1 MRRLSS
7 AACPVKLS
15 DGNWFLIYNVDNKW
29 PVVDPK
35 PLPRYGR
42 CALGWAVLDKDD
54 PTRVLARSDAP
65 LLYAELPW
73 ETSSSIKSVYTDG
86 IKAEGDDT
94 FVIFAG
100 AADTDVEAVRVK
112 VTITHDA
119 SGTRTSSVENGRVI
133 VDGRPF
139 YMIGSYVHALNA
151 TDWARLSDG
160 GQNCVL
166 TYTNGNAKLS
176 YNLSNASLDGTRAF
190 LDAASAHGML
200 VLLSLKDY
208 YPRPRAGRR
217 RRRCA
222 RERCG
227 LGLSH
232 APGAPRLV
240 SSPTK

>member
-1 MRRLSS
+1 M
-7 AACPVKLS
+7 KLS

-35 PLPRYGR
+35 PLPKYGR

-112 VTITHDA
+112 VTITREEHRGG
-119 SGTRTSSVENGRVI
+119 SGR
-133 VDGRPF
+133 
-139 YMIGSYVHALNA
+139 
-151 TDWARLSDG
+151 
-160 GQNCVL
+160 
-166 TYTNGNAKLS
+166 
-176 YNLSNASLDGTRAF
+176 
-190 LDAASAHGML
+190 
-200 VLLSLKDY
+200 
-208 YPRPRAGRR
+208 
-217 RRRCA
+217 
-222 RERCG
+222 
-227 LGLSH
+227 
-232 APGAPRLV
+232 
-240 SSPTK
+240 